1 MESKDKAEINSIE
14 NKINRIITD
23 FQKGINNFLA
33 KQIRGKKNKHVK
45 TTNNKNGRGDITTN
59 PIGTKVRK

>member
-33 KQIRGKKNKHVK
+33 K
-45 TTNNKNGRGDITTN
+45 
-59 PIGTKVRK
+59 